1 MNEEYY
7 GQHSSTTTGAP
18 LKTFS
23 KLHQKS
29 NLLRT
34 YIRLASA
41 AKTDNEFRKII
52 ISLEDRLAPSEWKEI
67 LSYLAQKQKLQVGIR
82 GVLRQGLSRI
92 LGQSPPSVMN
102 NVEIELLAQG
112 RITHKDGNEI
122 AVTRYIRGLNTRGL
136 SHFLHPEN
144 TTKSLL
150 IIWTGALRRPMMPLH
165 TFLQEVWNLNIDVLV
180 LRSAPN
186 SRDYLN
192 GVVGLGNTLGKAID
206 GLHEFRVRHGYG
218 SVYLIGSSMGTPPAL
233 FSAAKLQTD
242 NCLLVGPLDPRPKY
256 KDHFDHLVRS
266 QENEKN
272 SLRFS
277 TVVGEHATQDAPI
290 SNLLSNTF
298 GSLEIVVPGAEHNAL
313 WPITERGE
321 LADWLD
327 NNCFYGATRAALKES
342 YPR

>member
-1 MNEEYY
+1 M
-7 GQHSSTTTGAP
+7 
-18 LKTFS
+18 KTFS
-23 KLHQKS
+23 KLPQKS
-29 NLLRT
+29 SVLRT

-41 AKTDNEFRKII
+41 AKTDNEFRKIF
-52 ISLEDRLAPSEWKEI
+52 ISLEDRLTPSEWRSI
-67 LSYLAQKQKLQVGIR
+67 HSYLAQKQKLQGGIR
-82 GVLRQGLSRI
+82 RKIMQGLSRI
-92 LGQSPPSVMN
+92 LGQSPPSEMN
-102 NVEIELLAQG
+102 SVEIELLAQS
-112 RITHKDGNEI
+112 RITNNVGKEI
-122 AVTRYIRGLNTRGL
+122 AFARYTRSFNTRGL

-206 GLHEFRVRHGYG
+206 GLHEFRLRHGYG

-242 NCLLVGPLDPRPKY
+242 NCLLVGPLDPRLKY
-256 KDHFDHLVRS
+256 KDEFDHLVKS

-272 SLRFS
+272 FLRFS

-290 SNLLSNTF
+290 SSLLSNTF

-327 NNCFYGATRAALKES
+327 NNCFYGATRPAFKES
-342 YPR
+342 NPR